1 MSNKEYKS
9 VDELITILENKGLT
23 FSQKQRAKRL
33 LTENNYYCVTAYKKL
48 FYEKGKSEFKKG
60 VDFENLFEVYSFD
73 KSFKT
78 VVLKHLLFIE
88 QKIKTAISN
97 QISLKYGIKETSY
110 LKKENYDQTSPYL
123 EDNLNKIKEQYH
135 KFGPKNTAVN
145 HYKDEHGFVP
155 FWVLSK
161 CLTMGVIRDYLTI
174 LKPSDQL
181 IIINNLI
188 ENKIEKKPAKR
199 AKAMVALF
207 ADIRNMCAHDEKL
220 IGYVHERIAISD
232 APELDKLG
240 LKNTA
245 RGRSDILAL
254 IISVKYF
261 VNRTMYNE
269 FIQDI
274 TSSINKCYKRISN
287 CITKAEFLEYIGL
300 PENYEDLRKF

>member
-135 KFGPKNTAVN
+135 KFGPKNTAVK

>member
-1 MSNKEYKS
+1 
-9 VDELITILENKGLT
+9 
-23 FSQKQRAKRL
+23 
-33 LTENNYYCVTAYKKL
+33 
-48 FYEKGKSEFKKG
+48 
-60 VDFENLFEVYSFD
+60 
-73 KSFKT
+73 
-78 VVLKHLLFIE
+78 
-88 QKIKTAISN
+88 
-97 QISLKYGIKETSY
+97 
-110 LKKENYDQTSPYL
+110 
-123 EDNLNKIKEQYH
+123 
-135 KFGPKNTAVN
+135 
-145 HYKDEHGFVP
+145 
-155 FWVLSK
+155 
-161 CLTMGVIRDYLTI
+161 MGVIRDYLTI

-240 LKNTA
+240 LKNTV

-287 CITKAEFLEYIGL
+287 CITKTEFLEYIGL

>member
-9 VDELITILENKGLT
+9 VDELITILENKGLA

-135 KFGPKNTAVN
+135 KFGPKNTAVK

-240 LKNTA
+240 LKNTV

-287 CITKAEFLEYIGL
+287 CITKTEFLEYIGL

>member
-135 KFGPKNTAVN
+135 KFGPKKTAVN